1 MPSTNS
7 VSNCRPLDSSTVI
20 TPSLP
25 TFSMTSA
32 MSSPICLSAAEMVAI
47 CAICSFWCSPSTLVD
62 CAFISS
68 TTATTPRSRPRLRSI
83 GFAPAAMFFSP
94 SWTIACASTTEVV
107 VPSPAMSLVLVAASL
122 RSWAPMFS
130 KGSSSSTSRATVTPS
145 WVTVGEPNFLSSAT
159 FRPLGPSVVFTAF
172 AIVSMPLLS
181 FLRASSVK
189 ASCFAM
195 RYLPLFGDETED
207 VFLTQDEK
215 LLVVELEFGPGVLLK
230 ENAVTLF
237 EVHRNALAGVGVAVA
252 GSDSKDA
259 ALLGLLLRGVRQ
271 DDPALCD
278 FLTLEGLD
286 DDAGSERLE
295 LGLRLGA
302 GLGRGCYC
310 HVSPL
315 LWSFFGRGERP
326 QTHGYGL
333 ALAGLDC

>member
-32 MSSPICLSAAEMVAI
+32 MSVPICLSAAEMVAI

-68 TTATTPRSRPRLRSI
+68 TTAMTPRSRPRFRSI
-83 GFAPAAMFFSP
+83 GLAPAAMFFMP

-122 RSWAPMFS
+122 RSCAPMFS

-145 WVTVGEPNFLSSAT
+145 CVTVGDPNFLSSAT
-159 FRPLGPSVVFTAF
+159 LRPLGPSVVFTAF
-172 AIVSMPLLS
+172 AMVSMPFLS

-189 ASCFAM
+189 ASCFAINS
-195 RYLPLFGDETED
+195 LPLFGDETED

-215 LLVVELEFGPGVLLK
+215 LLVVELEFGPGVLL
-230 ENAVTLF
+230 EQNAVTLF
-237 EVHRNALAGVGVAVA
+237 EVHRDALAGVGVAVTGA
-252 GSDSKDA
+252 DCEDA

-271 DDPALCD
+271 NDAALGD

-286 DDAGSERLE
+286 DDARTEWLE
-295 LGLRLGA
+295 LRLRLRI
-302 GLGRGCYC
+302 GLGRC
-310 HVSPL
+310 
-315 LWSFFGRGERP
+315 
-326 QTHGYGL
+326 
-333 ALAGLDC
+333 

>member
-83 GFAPAAMFFSP
+83 GFAPAAMFFMP
-94 SWTIACASTTEVV
+94 SWTIACARTTDVV
-107 VPSPAMSLVLVAASL
+107 VPSPAMSFVLVAASL
-122 RSWAPMFS
+122 RSCAPMFS

-145 WVTVGEPNFLSSAT
+145 CVTVGDPNFLSTAT
-159 FRPLGPSVVFTAF
+159 FRPFGPSVVFTAL
-172 AIVSMPLLS
+172 AIVSMPFLS
-181 FLRASSVK
+181 FLRASSVN

-195 RYLPLFGDETED
+195 RSSLGLDGAED

-230 ENAVTLF
+230 QNSVTNL
-237 EVHRNALAGVGVAVA
+237 ELDRDPLAGVGVTIA
-252 GSDSKDA
+252 GSDGKDT
-259 ALLGLLLRGVRQ
+259 ALLGLLLGGIRK

-278 FLTLEGLD
+278 LLAVEGLD
-286 DDAGSERLE
+286 HDAGAERLE
-295 LGLRLGA
+295 LGPYA
-302 GLGRGCYC
+302 GFCCGRYC
-310 HVSPL
+310 HCLSPP
-315 LWSFFGRGERP
+315 FGVVFGRGEEP
-326 QTHGYGL
+326 QTHGNRISTL
-333 ALAGLDC
+333 RA